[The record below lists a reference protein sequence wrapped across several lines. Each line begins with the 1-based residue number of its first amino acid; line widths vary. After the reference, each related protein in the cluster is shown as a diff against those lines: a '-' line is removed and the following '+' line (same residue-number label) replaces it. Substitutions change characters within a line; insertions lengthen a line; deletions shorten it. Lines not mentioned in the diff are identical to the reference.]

1 MKTVTDYIETL
12 AREEQK
18 TETEILSLAVEAG
31 LRQLWRDRILG
42 RYLRNDI
49 SRNDAIE
56 EVGLDYVELAERQ
69 SQAVLEDIKWAL
81 EG

>member
-1 MKTVTDYIETL
+1 MKTVSRYIETL
-12 AREEQK
+12 AREKQRSEA
-18 TETEILSLAVEAG
+18 EILSMAVEAG

-42 RYLRNDI
+42 RYLRNEI
-49 SRNDAIE
+49 GRNEAIE